1 MSTKIR
7 QFIQVFSGTSL
18 IGIGISLNYLA
29 NLGLGPWGVFHDG
42 LSKTLGISYGRTIII
57 TGVAVMLLWIPL
69 KQKPGLGT
77 IVDIFLVGIVADL
90 IILNFELSDSIFLSL
105 TLIAFG
111 IILIGAGTAIYVG
124 ADLGAGPRDGVMVGL
139 ETIGLKIG
147 TARNLIELF
156 AFLTGWLLGGLV
168 GYVTILFVIGIGPVV
183 QIVLP
188 YVDTVSYTHLTLP
201 TKA

>member
-1 MSTKIR
+1 MLTKIR

-111 IILIGAGTAIYVG
+111 IILIGSGTAIYVG

-183 QIVLP
+183 QMVLP
-188 YVDTVSYTHLTLP
+188 YVDMR
-201 TKA
+201 KND

>member
-168 GYVTILFVIGIGPVV
+168 GYVTILFVIGIGPV
-183 QIVLP
+183 
-188 YVDTVSYTHLTLP
+188 SYTHLTLP
-201 TKA
+201 TN

>member
-156 AFLTGWLLGGLV
+156 AFLAGWLLGGLV

-188 YVDTVSYTHLTLP
+188 YVDMR
-201 TKA
+201 KND

>member
-1 MSTKIR
+1 MLTKIR

-139 ETIGLKIG
+139 ETLGLKIG

-183 QIVLP
+183 QMVLP
-188 YVDTVSYTHLTLP
+188 YVDMR
-201 TKA
+201 KND

>member
-1 MSTKIR
+1 MLTKTR

-69 KQKPGLGT
+69 KQKPGIGT
-77 IVDIFLVGIVADL
+77 IIDIFLVGIVADL
-90 IILNFELSDSIFLSL
+90 IILNFDLSDSIFLSL
-105 TLIAFG
+105 ALITFG

-139 ETIGLKIG
+139 EKIGLKIG

-188 YVDTVSYTHLTLP
+188 YVDMR
-201 TKA
+201 KND

>member
-1 MSTKIR
+1 MSRKIR

-90 IILNFELSDSIFLSL
+90 IILNFELSENIFLSL

-183 QIVLP
+183 QMVLP
-188 YVDTVSYTHLTLP
+188 YVDMR
-201 TKA
+201 KND

>member
-42 LSKTLGISYGRTIII
+42 LSKTLDISYGRTIII

-69 KQKPGLGT
+69 KQKPGIGT

-139 ETIGLKIG
+139 ESIGLKIG

-183 QIVLP
+183 QMVLP
-188 YVDTVSYTHLTLP
+188 YVDMR
-201 TKA
+201 KNA

>member
-7 QFIQVFSGTSL
+7 QFVQVFSGTSL

-188 YVDTVSYTHLTLP
+188 YVDMR
-201 TKA
+201 KNA

>member
-42 LSKTLGISYGRTIII
+42 LSKTLGLSYGRTIII

-188 YVDTVSYTHLTLP
+188 YVDMR
-201 TKA
+201 KND

>member
-1 MSTKIR
+1 MWTKIR

-77 IVDIFLVGIVADL
+77 IVDIFLVGIVADS

-188 YVDTVSYTHLTLP
+188 YVDMR
-201 TKA
+201 KND

>member
-1 MSTKIR
+1 MLTKIR

-188 YVDTVSYTHLTLP
+188 YVDMR
-201 TKA
+201 KND

>member
-42 LSKTLGISYGRTIII
+42 ISKTLDISYGRTIII
-57 TGVAVMLLWIPL
+57 TGVGVMLLWIPL
-69 KQKPGLGT
+69 KQKPGIGT

-139 ETIGLKIG
+139 ESIGLKIG

-183 QIVLP
+183 QMVLP
-188 YVDTVSYTHLTLP
+188 YVDMR
-201 TKA
+201 KND

>member
-57 TGVAVMLLWIPL
+57 NGVAVMLLWIPL

-188 YVDTVSYTHLTLP
+188 YVDMR
-201 TKA
+201 KND

>member
-42 LSKTLGISYGRTIII
+42 ISKTLDISYGRTIII
-57 TGVAVMLLWIPL
+57 TGVGVMLLWIPL
-69 KQKPGLGT
+69 KQKPGIGT

-139 ETIGLKIG
+139 ESIGLKIG

-183 QIVLP
+183 QMVLP
-188 YVDTVSYTHLTLP
+188 YVDMRKNV
-201 TKA
+201 

>member
-42 LSKTLGISYGRTIII
+42 LSKTLDISYGRTIII

-69 KQKPGLGT
+69 KQKPGIGT

-188 YVDTVSYTHLTLP
+188 YVDMR
-201 TKA
+201 KND

>member
-90 IILNFELSDSIFLSL
+90 IILNFELSDNIFLSL

-139 ETIGLKIG
+139 ETLGLKIG

-188 YVDTVSYTHLTLP
+188 YVDMR
-201 TKA
+201 KND

>member
-1 MSTKIR
+1 MLRKQR
-7 QFIQVFSGTSL
+7 QLFQVIFGTSL

-42 LSKTLGISYGRTIII
+42 LSKTIGITYGRTIII

-77 IVDIFLVGIVADL
+77 LIDIFLVGLVADT
-90 IILNFELSDSIFLSL
+90 IILYFEFSENIFLSL
-105 TLIAFG
+105 ILVLLG
-111 IILIGAGTAIYVG
+111 IISIGTGTAIYVG
-124 ADLGAGPRDGVMVGL
+124 ADLGVGPRDGIMVGL
-139 ETIGLKIG
+139 ETLGIKIG
-147 TARNLIELF
+147 TARNLIELT

-183 QIVLP
+183 QLVLP
-188 YVDTVSYTHLTLP
+188 YVDMRESI
-201 TKA
+201 

>member
-1 MSTKIR
+1 MWTKIR

-18 IGIGISLNYLA
+18 IGMGISLNYLA

-69 KQKPGLGT
+69 KQKPGIGT

-105 TLIAFG
+105 ALIAFG
-111 IILIGAGTAIYVG
+111 IFLIGAGTAIYVG

-188 YVDTVSYTHLTLP
+188 YVDMR
-201 TKA
+201 KND

>member
-69 KQKPGLGT
+69 KQKPGIGT
-77 IVDIFLVGIVADL
+77 IIDIFLVGIVADL
-90 IILNFELSDSIFLSL
+90 IILNFKLSDSIFLSL
-105 TLIAFG
+105 ALITFG

-188 YVDTVSYTHLTLP
+188 YVDMR
-201 TKA
+201 KND

>member
-7 QFIQVFSGTSL
+7 QFIQVFLGTSL

-69 KQKPGLGT
+69 KQKPGIGT
-77 IVDIFLVGIVADL
+77 VVDIFLVGIVADL
-90 IILNFELSDSIFLSL
+90 IILNFELSNSIFLSL

-183 QIVLP
+183 QMVLP
-188 YVDTVSYTHLTLP
+188 YVDMR
-201 TKA
+201 KND

>member
-42 LSKTLGISYGRTIII
+42 LPKTLGISYGRTIII

-139 ETIGLKIG
+139 ETLGLKIG

-183 QIVLP
+183 QMVLP
-188 YVDTVSYTHLTLP
+188 YVDMR
-201 TKA
+201 KND

>member
-18 IGIGISLNYLA
+18 IGVGISLNYLA

-42 LSKTLGISYGRTIII
+42 LSKTLDISYGRTIII

-69 KQKPGLGT
+69 KQKPGIGT

-105 TLIAFG
+105 ALIAFG

-188 YVDTVSYTHLTLP
+188 YVDMR
-201 TKA
+201 KND

>member
-90 IILNFELSDSIFLSL
+90 IILNFELSDCIFLSL

-188 YVDTVSYTHLTLP
+188 YVDMR
-201 TKA
+201 KND